1 MLGRQSTKSH
11 IPSFGVTII
20 SLPPKPQFSALDPSL
35 CLRLWCCYLLTLALY
50 RCGSDD
56 FKLAELSLKL
66 QLHLQKL
73 IVLILAS
80 IILLLQGT
88 EPVLQFLILQ

>member
-20 SLPPKPQFSALDPSL
+20 YLPPKPQFSALDPSL
-35 CLRLWCCYLLTLALY
+35 HLWCCYLLTLALY
-50 RCGSDD
+50 RCASDD
-56 FKLAELSLKL
+56 FKLPELSLKL

-73 IVLILAS
+73 ILLILAS

-88 EPVLQFLILQ
+88 EPALQFLILQ